1 MVEPPNALPLGQRI
15 VAINMSKKKAS
26 TKDMPEDAVP
36 EKSEEEPSL
45 IPSPEED
52 IDEVEEEPIEEEK
65 PSQTK
70 SSKKR
75 AKLSVLQ
82 AAVYESIRE
91 RPQRPRAI
99 QTIIR
104 GTGGVDIPRNEIIRS
119 LNELREKGLV
129 DKVTTKAWQA
139 K

>member
-1 MVEPPNALPLGQRI
+1 VNKSRATQEPSFGKTM
-15 VAINMSKKKAS
+15 AITVSKKK
-26 TKDMPEDAVP
+26 TE
-36 EKSEEEPSL
+36 SEEAS
-45 IPSPEED
+45 EESTL
-52 IDEVEEEPIEEEK
+52 EVEDTSDQPSDEKEGTVEESAK
-65 PSQTK
+65 K
-70 SSKKR
+70 KKAKGKKVSKER
-75 AKLSVLQ
+75 TKLSVLQ
-82 AAVYESIRE
+82 AAVLETIRD

-104 GTGGVDIPRNEIIRS
+104 GAGGVEVPRNEILRS

>member
-1 MVEPPNALPLGQRI
+1 MTV
-15 VAINMSKKKAS
+15 SKKEIPSEETPTDPK
-26 TKDMPEDAVP
+26 PEEP
-36 EKSEEEPSL
+36 EKEATSTDAPEEKVEAVNKEIKEEPA
-45 IPSPEED
+45 
-52 IDEVEEEPIEEEK
+52 EK
-65 PSQTK
+65 KKPK
-70 SSKKR
+70 GKKESKTR

-82 AAVYESIRE
+82 AAVLETIRE
-91 RPQRPRAI
+91 QPQRPRAI

-104 GTGGVDIPRNEIIRS
+104 GTGGIDIPRNEIIRS

>member
-1 MVEPPNALPLGQRI
+1 MNV
-15 VAINMSKKKAS
+15 SKKKDA
-26 TKDMPEDAVP
+26 TKELPEEVDTEEP
-36 EKSEEEPSL
+36 EKEVTSEPT
-45 IPSPEED
+45 PEKE
-52 IDEVEEEPIEEEK
+52 IEEVEKEVIEEEK
-65 PSQTK
+65 PKQK
-70 SSKKR
+70 KPSKKR
-75 AKLSVLQ
+75 EKLSVLQ
-82 AAVYESIRE
+82 AAVLETIRE

-119 LNELREKGLV
+119 LNELRDKGLV